1 MKKSNVMKLL
11 GIVGALALIIV
22 SIGLSFMGDAIV
34 GGMTLAIGVAMAGTV
49 TTEGIE
55 AEASAMGANIIRDDW
70 SSEMAKIRPDDAP
83 LDTMLRTIGATS
95 TKSYRVNMASVDVVS
110 GSIEV
115 DGNVAQ
121 NLAGTPINIV
131 VTAATLKEALVHR
144 VLQYYDTTLLKNVGL
159 YIIGKDKTTRTISCV
174 VIGGA
179 GAGDQVGAAGILDEA
194 ILAVIGT
201 AKYETDAQT
210 EPYAKLPEIDY
221 NYCQIQMAQV
231 EQSVY
236 SQMQEQEIKY
246 DLLDFKD
253 NALYNF
259 RLDNERTH
267 LLGIRDAVTDPTD
280 TDRTVY
286 LAGGFEYFK
295 KTSAY
300 YVPDATEA
308 NGGLGLLLWNLIG
321 KEVFTTNGS
330 PERVCFFEPEFM
342 VQLLKNAEFQ
352 KQMDASTTE
361 IFLGVKCRKVETGFG
376 VIYLAMSHALT
387 KANRI
392 GEAVV
397 IDVKKCRLK
406 YFQKMQ
412 WKEIKL
418 EDSGQS
424 KANAWRLEE
433 RSCCEFFNV
442 QTGLWIYPVAALP
455 GGQRIVTV

>member
-1 MKKSNVMKLL
+1 MKNKKKIL
-11 GIVGALALIIV
+11 GIIGVLALILTAVGV
-22 SIGLSFMGDAIV
+22 SFFGDAV
-34 GGMTLAIGVAMAGTV
+34 AGGMILATGVAVAGTV
-49 TTEGIE
+49 TTESIE
-55 AEASAMGANIIRDDW
+55 AEASTMGENIIRDDW
-70 SSEMAKIRPDDAP
+70 SKEITKIRPDDAP
-83 LDTMLRTIGATS
+83 LDTMLRSIGALPTS
-95 TKSYRVNMASVDVVS
+95 SYKVNMASVDVVS

-121 NLAGTPINIV
+121 NLAGAAINIV

-144 VLQYYDTTLLKNVGL
+144 VLQYVDDDLAKVVGL
-159 YIIGKDKTTRTISCV
+159 YIVGKDKTTRTISCV

-179 GAGDQVGAAGILDEA
+179 GAGDQVGANGILDKTV
-194 ILAVIGT
+194 LSVIGT

-236 SQMQEQEIKY
+236 SQMQAQEIKY

-259 RLDNERTH
+259 RLDCERTA
-267 LLGIRDAVTDPTD
+267 LLGIRDEVTDPTNP
-280 TDRTVY
+280 DRIVY
-286 LAGGFEYFK
+286 LAGGYEHFT
-295 KTSAY
+295 KTKAY
-300 YVPDATEA
+300 YVPDETEA
-308 NGGLGLLLWNLIG
+308 NGGLGLELWNLIG

-330 PERVCFFEPEFM
+330 PERVLFYEPTFM
-342 VQLLKNAEFQ
+342 VQMLKRIEMQ
-352 KQMDASTTE
+352 KIMDSAQTE
-361 IFLGVKCRKVETGFG
+361 IFWGVKCKKVETGFG
-376 VIYLAMSHALT
+376 PVYLSMSHALT

-392 GEAVV
+392 GEAAV
-397 IDVKKCRLK
+397 IDVKKCRLR

-442 QTGLWIYPVAALP
+442 KTGLWIYPIDALP
-455 GGQRIVTV
+455 GGKRIVNL

>member
-1 MKKSNVMKLL
+1 MKNKKKIL
-11 GIVGALALIIV
+11 GIIGVLALILTAVGV
-22 SIGLSFMGDAIV
+22 SFFGDAIA
-34 GGMTLAIGVAMAGTV
+34 GGMILATGVAVAGTV
-49 TTEGIE
+49 TTESIE
-55 AEASAMGANIIRDDW
+55 AEASTMGENIIRDDW
-70 SSEMAKIRPDDAP
+70 SKEITKIRPDDAP
-83 LDTMLRTIGATS
+83 LDTMLRSIGALPTTS
-95 TKSYRVNMASVDVVS
+95 YKVNMASVDVVS
-110 GSIEV
+110 GSIV
-115 DGNVAQ
+115 VAGNVAQ
-121 NLAGTPINIV
+121 NVPGTTINIV

-144 VLQYYDTTLLKNVGL
+144 VLQYVDVTLAKVVGL
-159 YIIGKDKTTRTISCV
+159 YIVGKDKTTRTISCV

-179 GAGDQVGAAGILDEA
+179 GAGDQVGAGGILDETV
-194 ILAVIGT
+194 LAVIGT

-236 SQMQEQEIKY
+236 SQMQAQEIKY

-259 RLDNERTH
+259 RLDCERTA
-267 LLGIRDAVTDPTD
+267 LLGIRDEVTDPTN
-280 TDRTVY
+280 TDRIVY
-286 LAGGFEYFK
+286 LAGGYEYFT
-295 KTSAY
+295 KTKAY
-300 YVPDATEA
+300 YVPDETEA
-308 NGGLGLLLWNLIG
+308 NGGLGLELWNLIG

-330 PERVCFFEPEFM
+330 SERVLVYEPTFM
-342 VQLLKNAEFQ
+342 VQMLKRIEMQ
-352 KQMDASTTE
+352 KMMDAAQTE
-361 IFLGVKCRKVETGFG
+361 IFWGVKCKKVETGFG
-376 VIYLAMSHALT
+376 VVYLAMSHALT

-392 GEAVV
+392 GEAAV
-397 IDVKKCRLK
+397 IDVKKCRLR

-442 QTGLWIYPVAALP
+442 KTGLWIYPVTALP
-455 GGQRIVTV
+455 GGERIVNL

>member
-1 MKKSNVMKLL
+1 MKNNLRKIL
-11 GIVGALALIIV
+11 GIIGVLALILTAVGV
-22 SIGLSFMGDAIV
+22 SFFSDAIA
-34 GGMTLAIGVAMAGTV
+34 GGMILATGVAVAGTV
-49 TTEGIE
+49 TTEAIE
-55 AEASAMGANIIRDDW
+55 AEAATMGENIIRDDW
-70 SSEMAKIRPDDAP
+70 SKEITKIRPDDAP
-83 LDTMLRTIGATS
+83 LDTMLRSIGSLPTN
-95 TKSYRVNMASVDVVS
+95 SYKVNMASLDVVS
-110 GSIEV
+110 GSLVV
-115 DGNVAQ
+115 DADVAQ
-121 NLAGTPINIV
+121 NQPGTAVNIV

-144 VLQYYDTTLLKNVGL
+144 VLQYGVATLGKVVGL
-159 YIIGKDKTTRTISCV
+159 YIVGKDKTTRTISCV

-179 GAGDQVGAAGILDEA
+179 GAGDQIGLGGILNGTV
-194 ILAVIGT
+194 LSVIGT
-201 AKYETDAQT
+201 AKYENDAQT

-236 SQMQEQEIKY
+236 SQMQAQEIKY

-259 RLDNERTH
+259 RLDCERTH
-267 LLGIRDAVTDPTD
+267 LLGIRDDVIDPTD
-280 TDRTVY
+280 TDRKVY
-286 LAGGFEYFK
+286 LAGGYEFFT
-295 KTSAY
+295 KTKAY

-308 NGGLGLLLWNLIG
+308 NGGLGLQLWNLIG

-330 PERVCFFEPEFM
+330 PERVCLFEPTFM
-342 VQLLKNAEFQ
+342 VQLLKTIEMQ
-352 KQMDASTTE
+352 KMMDAAQTE
-361 IFLGVKCRKVETGFG
+361 IFYGVKCKKVETGFG
-376 VIYLAMSHALT
+376 VIYLGMSHALT

-418 EDSGQS
+418 EESGQS

-442 QTGLWIYPVAALP
+442 KTGLWIYPVSALP
-455 GGQRIVTV
+455 GGARIVNL

>member
-1 MKKSNVMKLL
+1 MKNNLKKIL
-11 GIVGALALIIV
+11 GIIGVLTLILTAVGV
-22 SIGLSFMGDAIV
+22 SFFGDAV
-34 GGMTLAIGVAMAGTV
+34 AGGMILATGVAVAGTV
-49 TTEGIE
+49 TTESIE
-55 AEASAMGANIIRDDW
+55 AEASTMGENIIRDDW
-70 SSEMAKIRPDDAP
+70 SKEITKIRPDDAP
-83 LDTMLRTIGATS
+83 LDTMLRSIGALPTS
-95 TKSYRVNMASVDVVS
+95 SYRVNMASVDVVS
-110 GSIEV
+110 GSIVV
-115 DGNVAQ
+115 DGAVAQ
-121 NLAGTPINIV
+121 NAAGTAINIV

-144 VLQYYDTTLLKNVGL
+144 VLQYVDVTLEKVVGL
-159 YIIGKDKTTRTISCV
+159 YIVGKDKTTRTISCV

-179 GAGDQVGAAGILDEA
+179 GAGDQVGAGGILDETV
-194 ILAVIGT
+194 LAVIGT

-236 SQMQEQEIKY
+236 SQMQAQEIKY

-259 RLDNERTH
+259 RLDCERTA
-267 LLGIRDAVTDPTD
+267 LLGIRDEVIDPTN

-286 LAGGFEYFK
+286 LSGGYEYFT
-295 KTSAY
+295 KTKAY

-308 NGGLGLLLWNLIG
+308 NGGLGLELWNLIG

-330 PERVCFFEPEFM
+330 QERVLFYEPTFM
-342 VQLLKNAEFQ
+342 VQMLKRIEMQ
-352 KQMDASTTE
+352 KMMDAAQTE
-361 IFLGVKCRKVETGFG
+361 IFWGVKCKKVETGFG
-376 VIYLAMSHALT
+376 AVYLAMSHALT

-392 GEAVV
+392 GEAAL
-397 IDVKKCRLK
+397 IDVKKCRLR

-442 QTGLWIYPVAALP
+442 KTGLWVYPIAALP
-455 GGQRIVTV
+455 GGERIVNL

>member
-1 MKKSNVMKLL
+1 MKNNLKKIL
-11 GIVGALALIIV
+11 GIIGVLALILTAAGV
-22 SIGLSFMGDAIV
+22 SFFGDAV
-34 GGMTLAIGVAMAGTV
+34 AGGMILATGVAVAGTV
-49 TTEGIE
+49 TTETIE
-55 AEASAMGANIIRDDW
+55 AEASTMGENIIRDDW
-70 SSEMAKIRPDDAP
+70 SKEITKIRPDDAP
-83 LDTMLRTIGATS
+83 LDTMLRSIGALPTS
-95 TKSYRVNMASVDVVS
+95 SYKVNMASVDVVS

-115 DGNVAQ
+115 DGNVLQ
-121 NLAGTPINIV
+121 NAAGTAINIV

-144 VLQYYDTTLLKNVGL
+144 VLQYVDVTLAKVVGL
-159 YIIGKDKTTRTISCV
+159 YIVGKDKTTRTISCV

-179 GAGDQVGAAGILDEA
+179 GAGDQVGAGGILDKTV
-194 ILAVIGT
+194 LAVIGT

-236 SQMQEQEIKY
+236 SQMQAQEIKY

-259 RLDNERTH
+259 RLDCERTA
-267 LLGIRDAVTDPTD
+267 LLGIRDEVIDPTN

-286 LAGGFEYFK
+286 LSGGYEYFT
-295 KTSAY
+295 KTKAY

-308 NGGLGLLLWNLIG
+308 NGGLGLELWNLIG

-330 PERVCFFEPEFM
+330 PERVMFYEPTFM
-342 VQLLKNAEFQ
+342 VQMLKRIEMQ
-352 KQMDASTTE
+352 KMMDAAQTE
-361 IFLGVKCRKVETGFG
+361 IFWGVKCRKVETGFG
-376 VIYLAMSHALT
+376 PVYLAMSHALT

-397 IDVKKCRLK
+397 MDVKKCRLK

-442 QTGLWIYPVAALP
+442 KTGLWVYPIAALP
-455 GGQRIVTV
+455 GGERIVNL

>member
-1 MKKSNVMKLL
+1 MKNNLKKIL
-11 GIVGALALIIV
+11 GIIGVLALILTAAGV
-22 SIGLSFMGDAIV
+22 SFFGDAV
-34 GGMTLAIGVAMAGTV
+34 AGGMILATGVAVAGTV
-49 TTEGIE
+49 TTESIE
-55 AEASAMGANIIRDDW
+55 AEASTMGENIIRDDW
-70 SSEMAKIRPDDAP
+70 SKEITKIRPDDAP
-83 LDTMLRTIGATS
+83 LDTMLRSIGALPTS
-95 TKSYRVNMASVDVVS
+95 SYKVNMASVDVVS

-115 DGNVAQ
+115 DGNVLQ
-121 NLAGTPINIV
+121 NAAGTAINIV

-144 VLQYYDTTLLKNVGL
+144 VLQYVDVTLAKVVGL
-159 YIIGKDKTTRTISCV
+159 YIVGKDKTTRTISCV

-179 GAGDQVGAAGILDEA
+179 GAGDQVGAGGILDKTV
-194 ILAVIGT
+194 LAVIGT

-236 SQMQEQEIKY
+236 SQMQAQEIKY

-259 RLDNERTH
+259 RLDCERTA
-267 LLGIRDAVTDPTD
+267 LLGIRDEVIDPTN

-286 LAGGFEYFK
+286 LSGGYEYFT
-295 KTSAY
+295 KTKAY

-308 NGGLGLLLWNLIG
+308 NGGLGLELWNLIG

-330 PERVCFFEPEFM
+330 PERVMFYEPTFM
-342 VQLLKNAEFQ
+342 VQMLKRIEMQ
-352 KQMDASTTE
+352 KMMDAAQTE
-361 IFLGVKCRKVETGFG
+361 IFWGVKCRKVETGFG
-376 VIYLAMSHALT
+376 PVYLAMSHALT

-397 IDVKKCRLK
+397 MDVKKCRLK

-442 QTGLWIYPVAALP
+442 KTGLWVYPIAALP
-455 GGQRIVTV
+455 GGERIVNL

>member
-1 MKKSNVMKLL
+1 MKNKKKIL
-11 GIVGALALIIV
+11 GIIGVLALILTAVGV
-22 SIGLSFMGDAIV
+22 SFFGDAV
-34 GGMTLAIGVAMAGTV
+34 AGGMILATGVAVAGTV
-49 TTEGIE
+49 TTESIE
-55 AEASAMGANIIRDDW
+55 AEASTMGENIIRDDW
-70 SSEMAKIRPDDAP
+70 SKEITKIRPDDAP
-83 LDTMLRTIGATS
+83 LDTMLRSIGALPTS
-95 TKSYRVNMASVDVVS
+95 SYRVNMASVDVVS
-110 GSIEV
+110 GSIVV

-121 NLAGTPINIV
+121 NGAGTTINIV
-131 VTAATLKEALVHR
+131 VTQATLKEALVHR
-144 VLQYYDTTLLKNVGL
+144 VLQYVDVTLGKVVGL
-159 YIIGKDKTTRTISCV
+159 YIVGKDKTNRIISCV

-179 GAGDQVGAAGILDEA
+179 GAGDQVGAGGILDETV
-194 ILAVIGT
+194 LAVIGT

-259 RLDNERTH
+259 RLDCERTA
-267 LLGIRDAVTDPTD
+267 LLGIRDEVIDPTN
-280 TDRTVY
+280 TDRIVY
-286 LAGGFEYFK
+286 LSGGYEYFT
-295 KTSAY
+295 KTKAY

-308 NGGLGLLLWNLIG
+308 NGGLGLELWNLIG

-330 PERVCFFEPEFM
+330 PERVLFYEPTFM
-342 VQLLKNAEFQ
+342 VQMLKRIEMQ
-352 KQMDASTTE
+352 KIMDAAQTE
-361 IFLGVKCRKVETGFG
+361 IFWGVKCKKVETGFG
-376 VIYLAMSHALT
+376 AVYLAMSHALT

-392 GEAVV
+392 GEAAVM
-397 IDVKKCRLK
+397 DVKKCRLR

-442 QTGLWIYPVAALP
+442 KTGLWIYPVAALP
-455 GGQRIVTV
+455 GGERIVNL

>member
-1 MKKSNVMKLL
+1 MKNKKKIL
-11 GIVGALALIIV
+11 GIIGVLALILTAVGV
-22 SIGLSFMGDAIV
+22 SFFGDAV
-34 GGMTLAIGVAMAGTV
+34 AGGMILATGVAVAGTV
-49 TTEGIE
+49 TTESIE
-55 AEASAMGANIIRDDW
+55 AEASTMGENIIRDDW
-70 SSEMAKIRPDDAP
+70 SKEITKIRPDDAP
-83 LDTMLRTIGATS
+83 LDTMLRSIGALPTS
-95 TKSYRVNMASVDVVS
+95 SYRVNMASVDVVS

-121 NLAGTPINIV
+121 NLAGSPINIV

-144 VLQYYDTTLLKNVGL
+144 VLQYVDADLGKIVGL
-159 YIIGKDKTTRTISCV
+159 YIVGKDKTTRTISCV

-179 GAGDQVGAAGILDEA
+179 GAGDQVGAQGILDGTV
-194 ILAVIGT
+194 LSVIGT

-259 RLDNERTH
+259 RLDCERTA
-267 LLGIRDAVTDPTD
+267 LLGIRDEVTDPTN

-286 LAGGFEYFK
+286 LSGGYEYFT
-295 KTSAY
+295 KTKAY

-308 NGGLGLLLWNLIG
+308 NGGLGLELWNLIG

-330 PERVCFFEPEFM
+330 PERVLFYEPTFM
-342 VQLLKNAEFQ
+342 VQMLKRIEMQ
-352 KQMDASTTE
+352 KIMDAAQTE
-361 IFLGVKCRKVETGFG
+361 IFWGVKCKKVETGFG
-376 VIYLAMSHALT
+376 AVYLAMSHALT

-392 GEAVV
+392 GEAAV
-397 IDVKKCRLK
+397 IDVKKCRLR

-442 QTGLWIYPVAALP
+442 KTGLWIYPIAALP
-455 GGQRIVTV
+455 GGQRIVNL

>member
-1 MKKSNVMKLL
+1 MKNKKKIL
-11 GIVGALALIIV
+11 GIIGVLALILTAVGV
-22 SIGLSFMGDAIV
+22 SFFGDAV
-34 GGMTLAIGVAMAGTV
+34 AGGMILATGVAVAGTV
-49 TTEGIE
+49 TTESIE
-55 AEASAMGANIIRDDW
+55 AEASTMGENIIRDDW
-70 SSEMAKIRPDDAP
+70 SKEITKIRPDDAP
-83 LDTMLRTIGATS
+83 LDTMLRSIGALPTS
-95 TKSYRVNMASVDVVS
+95 SYRVNMASVDVVS

-121 NLAGTPINIV
+121 NLAGSPINIV

-144 VLQYYDTTLLKNVGL
+144 VLQYVDADLGKIVGL
-159 YIIGKDKTTRTISCV
+159 YIVGKDKTTRTISCV

-179 GAGDQVGAAGILDEA
+179 GAGDQVGAQGILDGTV
-194 ILAVIGT
+194 LSVIGT

-259 RLDNERTH
+259 RLDCERTA
-267 LLGIRDAVTDPTD
+267 LLGIRDEVTDPTN
-280 TDRTVY
+280 TDRIIY
-286 LAGGFEYFK
+286 LSGGYEYFT
-295 KTSAY
+295 KTKAY

-308 NGGLGLLLWNLIG
+308 NGGLGLELWNLIG

-330 PERVCFFEPEFM
+330 PERVLFYEPTFM
-342 VQLLKNAEFQ
+342 VQMLKRIEMQ
-352 KQMDASTTE
+352 KIMDAAQTE
-361 IFLGVKCRKVETGFG
+361 IFWGVKCKKVETGFG
-376 VIYLAMSHALT
+376 AVYLAMSHALT

-392 GEAVV
+392 GEAAV
-397 IDVKKCRLK
+397 IDVKKCRLR

-442 QTGLWIYPVAALP
+442 KTGLWIYPIAALP
-455 GGQRIVTV
+455 GGERIVNL

>member
-1 MKKSNVMKLL
+1 MKNKKKIL
-11 GIVGALALIIV
+11 GIIGVLALILTAVGV
-22 SIGLSFMGDAIV
+22 SFFGDAV
-34 GGMTLAIGVAMAGTV
+34 AGGMILATGVAVAGTV
-49 TTEGIE
+49 TTESIE
-55 AEASAMGANIIRDDW
+55 AEASTMGENIIRDDW
-70 SSEMAKIRPDDAP
+70 SKEITKIRPDDAP
-83 LDTMLRTIGATS
+83 LDTMLRSIGALPTS
-95 TKSYRVNMASVDVVS
+95 SYKVNMASVDVVS

-121 NLAGTPINIV
+121 NLAGSPINIV

-144 VLQYYDTTLLKNVGL
+144 VLQYVDADLGKIVGL
-159 YIIGKDKTTRTISCV
+159 YIVGKDKTTRTISCV

-179 GAGDQVGAAGILDEA
+179 GAGDQVGAQGILDGTV
-194 ILAVIGT
+194 LSVIGT

-259 RLDNERTH
+259 RLDCERTA
-267 LLGIRDAVTDPTD
+267 LLGIRDEVTDPTN
-280 TDRTVY
+280 TDRIIY
-286 LAGGFEYFK
+286 LSGGYEYFT
-295 KTSAY
+295 KTKAY

-308 NGGLGLLLWNLIG
+308 NGGLGLELWNLIG

-330 PERVCFFEPEFM
+330 PERVLFYEPTFM
-342 VQLLKNAEFQ
+342 VQMLKRIEMQ
-352 KQMDASTTE
+352 KIMDAAQTE
-361 IFLGVKCRKVETGFG
+361 IFWGVKCKKVETGFG
-376 VIYLAMSHALT
+376 AVYLAMSHALT

-392 GEAVV
+392 GEAAV
-397 IDVKKCRLK
+397 IDVKKCRLR

-442 QTGLWIYPVAALP
+442 KTGLWIYPIAALP
-455 GGQRIVTV
+455 GGERIVNL

>member
-1 MKKSNVMKLL
+1 MKNKKKIL
-11 GIVGALALIIV
+11 GIIGVLALILTAVGV
-22 SIGLSFMGDAIV
+22 SFFGDAV
-34 GGMTLAIGVAMAGTV
+34 AGGMILATGVAVAGTV
-49 TTEGIE
+49 TTESIE
-55 AEASAMGANIIRDDW
+55 AEASTMGENIIRDDW
-70 SSEMAKIRPDDAP
+70 SKEITKIRPDDAP
-83 LDTMLRTIGATS
+83 LDTMLRSIGALPTS
-95 TKSYRVNMASVDVVS
+95 SYKVNMASVDVVS
-110 GSIEV
+110 GSIQV
-115 DGNVAQ
+115 AGNVAQ
-121 NLAGTPINIV
+121 NSAGTAINIV

-144 VLQYYDTTLLKNVGL
+144 VLQYVDVTLEKVVGL
-159 YIIGKDKTTRTISCV
+159 YIVGKDKTTRTISCV

-179 GAGDQVGAAGILDEA
+179 GAGDQVGAGGILDETV
-194 ILAVIGT
+194 LAVIGT

-236 SQMQEQEIKY
+236 SQMQAQEIKY

-259 RLDNERTH
+259 RLDCERTA
-267 LLGIRDAVTDPTD
+267 LLGIRDEVIDPTN

-286 LAGGFEYFK
+286 LSGGYEYFT
-295 KTSAY
+295 KTKAY

-308 NGGLGLLLWNLIG
+308 NGGLGLELWNLIG

-330 PERVCFFEPEFM
+330 SERVLFYEPTFM
-342 VQLLKNAEFQ
+342 VQMLKRIEMQ
-352 KQMDASTTE
+352 KMMDAAQTE
-361 IFLGVKCRKVETGFG
+361 IFWGVKCKKVETGFG
-376 VIYLAMSHALT
+376 PVYLAMSHALT

-392 GEAVV
+392 GEAAVV
-397 IDVKKCRLK
+397 DVKKCRLR

-442 QTGLWIYPVAALP
+442 KTGLWVYPIAALP
-455 GGQRIVTV
+455 GGKRIVNL

>member
-55 AEASAMGANIIRDDW
+55 SEASAMGANIIRDDW

-115 DGNVAQ
+115 DGNVVQ

-144 VLQYYDTTLLKNVGL
+144 VLQYYDITLLKNVGL

-179 GAGDQVGAAGILDEA
+179 GAGDQVGAGGILDDA

-286 LAGGFEYFK
+286 LAG
-295 KTSAY
+295 
-300 YVPDATEA
+300 
-308 NGGLGLLLWNLIG
+308 
-321 KEVFTTNGS
+321 
-330 PERVCFFEPEFM
+330 
-342 VQLLKNAEFQ
+342 
-352 KQMDASTTE
+352 
-361 IFLGVKCRKVETGFG
+361 
-376 VIYLAMSHALT
+376 
-387 KANRI
+387 
-392 GEAVV
+392 
-397 IDVKKCRLK
+397 
-406 YFQKMQ
+406 
-412 WKEIKL
+412 
-418 EDSGQS
+418 
-424 KANAWRLEE
+424 
-433 RSCCEFFNV
+433 
-442 QTGLWIYPVAALP
+442 
-455 GGQRIVTV
+455 

>member
-1 MKKSNVMKLL
+1 MKNKKKIL
-11 GIVGALALIIV
+11 GIIGVLALILTAVGV
-22 SIGLSFMGDAIV
+22 SFFGDAV
-34 GGMTLAIGVAMAGTV
+34 AGGMILATGVAVAGTV
-49 TTEGIE
+49 TTESIE
-55 AEASAMGANIIRDDW
+55 AEASTMGENIIRDDW
-70 SSEMAKIRPDDAP
+70 SKEITKIRPDDAP
-83 LDTMLRTIGATS
+83 LDTMLRSIGALPTS
-95 TKSYRVNMASVDVVS
+95 SYRVNMASVDVVS

-121 NLAGTPINIV
+121 NLAGATINIV

-144 VLQYYDTTLLKNVGL
+144 VLQYVDVDLEKVVGL
-159 YIIGKDKTTRTISCV
+159 YIVGKDKTTRTISCV

-179 GAGDQVGAAGILDEA
+179 GAGDQVGVNGILDKTV
-194 ILAVIGT
+194 LAVIGT

-259 RLDNERTH
+259 RLDCERTA
-267 LLGIRDAVTDPTD
+267 LLGIRDEVTDPTN
-280 TDRTVY
+280 TDRIVY
-286 LAGGFEYFK
+286 LAGGYEYFT
-295 KTSAY
+295 KTKAY
-300 YVPDATEA
+300 YVPDETEA
-308 NGGLGLLLWNLIG
+308 NGGLGLELWNLIG

-330 PERVCFFEPEFM
+330 PERVLFYEPTFM
-342 VQLLKNAEFQ
+342 VQMLKRIEMQ
-352 KQMDASTTE
+352 KIMDAAQTE
-361 IFLGVKCRKVETGFG
+361 IFWGVKCKKVETGFG
-376 VIYLAMSHALT
+376 PVYLSMSHALT

-392 GEAVV
+392 GEAAV

-442 QTGLWIYPVAALP
+442 KTGLWIYPTTILP
-455 GGQRIVTV
+455 GGQRIVNL

>member
-1 MKKSNVMKLL
+1 MKNKKKIL
-11 GIVGALALIIV
+11 GIIGVLALILTAVGV
-22 SIGLSFMGDAIV
+22 SFFGDAV
-34 GGMTLAIGVAMAGTV
+34 AGGMILATGVAVAGTV
-49 TTEGIE
+49 TTDSIE
-55 AEASAMGANIIRDDW
+55 AEASTMGENIIRDDW
-70 SSEMAKIRPDDAP
+70 SKEITKIRPDDAP
-83 LDTMLRTIGATS
+83 LDTMLRSIGALPTS
-95 TKSYRVNMASVDVVS
+95 SYKVNMASVDVVS

-115 DGNVAQ
+115 DGNVLQ
-121 NLAGTPINIV
+121 NAAGTAINIV

-144 VLQYYDTTLLKNVGL
+144 VLQYVDDALGKVVGL
-159 YIIGKDKTTRTISCV
+159 YIVGKDKTNRIISCV

-179 GAGDQVGAAGILDEA
+179 GAGDQVGANGILDKTV
-194 ILAVIGT
+194 LAVIGT

-236 SQMQEQEIKY
+236 SQMQAQEIKY

-259 RLDNERTH
+259 RLDCERTA
-267 LLGIRDAVTDPTD
+267 LLGIRDEVTDPTN

-286 LAGGFEYFK
+286 LSGGYEYFT
-295 KTSAY
+295 KTKAY

-308 NGGLGLLLWNLIG
+308 NGGLGLELWNLIG

-330 PERVCFFEPEFM
+330 QERVLFYEPTFM
-342 VQLLKNAEFQ
+342 VQMLKRIEMQ
-352 KQMDASTTE
+352 KMMDAAQTE
-361 IFLGVKCRKVETGFG
+361 IFWGVKCKKVETGFG
-376 VIYLAMSHALT
+376 AVYLAMSHALT

-392 GEAVV
+392 GEAAL
-397 IDVKKCRLK
+397 IDVKKCRLR

-442 QTGLWIYPVAALP
+442 KTGLWIYPVAALP
-455 GGQRIVTV
+455 GGGERIVNL

>member
-1 MKKSNVMKLL
+1 MKNKKKIL
-11 GIVGALALIIV
+11 GIIGVLALILTAVGV
-22 SIGLSFMGDAIV
+22 SFFGDAV
-34 GGMTLAIGVAMAGTV
+34 AGGMILATGVAVAGTV
-49 TTEGIE
+49 TTESIE
-55 AEASAMGANIIRDDW
+55 AEASTMGENIIRDDW
-70 SSEMAKIRPDDAP
+70 SKEITKIRPDDAP
-83 LDTMLRTIGATS
+83 LDTMLRSIGALPTS
-95 TKSYRVNMASVDVVS
+95 SYKVNMASVDVVS
-110 GSIEV
+110 GSIVV

-121 NLAGTPINIV
+121 NGAATTINIV
-131 VTAATLKEALVHR
+131 VTQATLKEALVHR
-144 VLQYYDTTLLKNVGL
+144 VLQYVDVTLAKVVGL
-159 YIIGKDKTTRTISCV
+159 YIVGKDKTTRTISCV

-179 GAGDQVGAAGILDEA
+179 GAGDQVGAGGILDETV
-194 ILAVIGT
+194 LAVIGT

-236 SQMQEQEIKY
+236 SQMQAQEIKY

-259 RLDNERTH
+259 RLDCERTA
-267 LLGIRDAVTDPTD
+267 LLGIRDEVTDPTN

-286 LAGGFEYFK
+286 LSGGYEYFT
-295 KTSAY
+295 KTKAY

-308 NGGLGLLLWNLIG
+308 NGGLGLELWNLIG

-330 PERVCFFEPEFM
+330 SERVLVYEPTFM
-342 VQLLKNAEFQ
+342 VQMLKRIEMQ
-352 KQMDASTTE
+352 KMMDAAQTE
-361 IFLGVKCRKVETGFG
+361 IFWGVKCKKVETGFG
-376 VIYLAMSHALT
+376 VVYLAMSHALT

-392 GEAVV
+392 GEAAV
-397 IDVKKCRLK
+397 IDVKKCRLR

-442 QTGLWIYPVAALP
+442 KTGLWIYPVAALP
-455 GGQRIVTV
+455 GGGERIVNL

>member
-1 MKKSNVMKLL
+1 MKNKKKIL
-11 GIVGALALIIV
+11 GIIGVMALILTAVGV
-22 SIGLSFMGDAIV
+22 SFFGDAV
-34 GGMTLAIGVAMAGTV
+34 AGGMILATGVAVAGTV
-49 TTEGIE
+49 TTESIE
-55 AEASAMGANIIRDDW
+55 AEASTMGENIIRDDW
-70 SSEMAKIRPDDAP
+70 SKEITKIRPDDAP
-83 LDTMLRTIGATS
+83 LDTMLRSIGALPTS
-95 TKSYRVNMASVDVVS
+95 SYRVNMASVDVVS

-121 NLAGTPINIV
+121 NLAGSPINIV

-144 VLQYYDTTLLKNVGL
+144 VLQYVDADLGKIVGL
-159 YIIGKDKTTRTISCV
+159 YIVGKDKTTRTISCV

-179 GAGDQVGAAGILDEA
+179 GAGDQVGAQGILDGTV
-194 ILAVIGT
+194 LAVIGT

-221 NYCQIQMAQV
+221 NNCQIQMAQV

-259 RLDNERTH
+259 RLDCERTA
-267 LLGIRDAVTDPTD
+267 LLGIRDEVTDPTN

-286 LAGGFEYFK
+286 LSGGYEYFT
-295 KTSAY
+295 KTKAY

-308 NGGLGLLLWNLIG
+308 NGGLGLELWNLIG

-330 PERVCFFEPEFM
+330 PERVLFYEPTFM
-342 VQLLKNAEFQ
+342 VQMLKRIEMQ
-352 KQMDASTTE
+352 KIMDAAQTE
-361 IFLGVKCRKVETGFG
+361 IFWGVKCKKVETGFG
-376 VIYLAMSHALT
+376 AVYLAMSHALT

-392 GEAVV
+392 GEAAVM
-397 IDVKKCRLK
+397 DVKKCRLR

-442 QTGLWIYPVAALP
+442 KTGLWIYPIAALP
-455 GGQRIVTV
+455 GGERIVNL